1 VSTAAFTTTIG
12 ARSTA
17 AGRAIARLNLR
28 QVRPGTLVV
37 ATVCAGMSALV
48 AVQYRTTFEGAL
60 DQSALRALVENPAIR
75 IIFGPPV
82 ALDNAG
88 GFTVWRTGTPLLIL
102 ASVWIL
108 LAATR
113 ITRGEEDAGR
123 YELLLAGPLR
133 KVSLVLRSLVA
144 LTIAAL
150 MISVA
155 VGIALVLVGTD
166 ITGAIVYAAAVF
178 GVILTFA
185 TGAVFAAQI
194 MPTRPSAIGLTVALL
209 GVALLVRMLADAA
222 PRFAWSAWTTPF
234 GLTARAGPFAANRV
248 GPLLVLA
255 AFPIALSLATFIAAR
270 YRDAGSGV
278 VNMATRRA
286 PRTGL
291 LRSIGGFAVRR
302 SIAPTLGWA
311 IAIAVYF
318 FILGTLIASIL
329 EFFNTN
335 PRFAELAA
343 AAGFAGLASANG
355 FAAALFG
362 LLAIPTGLYAATRL
376 GRLVA
381 DERARRWTAVF
392 ATDISRI
399 RLVGDEIAVTTA
411 GLALLHGVAGLAI
424 WAGAAITAAPL
435 ALDAALAGALNSA
448 PIAWLAVGAAS
459 LAVGWLP
466 SAVAA
471 AGALPVAAG
480 FVLNVVTKGTS
491 APWWI
496 VGLSPFA
503 HLAAVPDAPP
513 DWTATAVFLLIGTGM
528 VAVGLAGYAHR
539 DLTT

>member
-1 VSTAAFTTTIG
+1 MRRG
-12 ARSTA
+12 LPGQH
-17 AGRAIARLNLR
+17 GR
-28 QVRPGTLVV
+28 
-37 ATVCAGMSALV
+37 
-48 AVQYRTTFEGAL
+48 
-60 DQSALRALVENPAIR
+60 
-75 IIFGPPV
+75 
-82 ALDNAG
+82 
-88 GFTVWRTGTPLLIL
+88 
-102 ASVWIL
+102 
-108 LAATR
+108 
-113 ITRGEEDAGR
+113 
-123 YELLLAGPLR
+123 
-133 KVSLVLRSLVA
+133 
-144 LTIAAL
+144 
-150 MISVA
+150 
-155 VGIALVLVGTD
+155 
-166 ITGAIVYAAAVF
+166 
-178 GVILTFA
+178 
-185 TGAVFAAQI
+185 
-194 MPTRPSAIGLTVALL
+194 
-209 GVALLVRMLADAA
+209 
-222 PRFAWSAWTTPF
+222 PRSAWP
-234 GLTARAGPFAANRV
+234 RGPGPYAANRV

-255 AFPIALSLATFIAAR
+255 AFPITLALAALIAAR

-278 VNMATRRA
+278 VNMSTRRA

-311 IAIAVYF
+311 IGIAVYF

-392 ATDISRI
+392 ATDVSRI

-411 GLALLHGVAGLAI
+411 GLALLHVIAGLAI

-471 AGALPVAAG
+471 AGAIPVAGG

-513 DWTATAVFLLIGTGM
+513 DWTATAVFLLIGIGM
-528 VAVGLAGYAHR
+528 VAVGIAGYARR